1 MRYLGTVEAVLGE
14 KRFVVR
20 SDSLVPEV
28 NDFVYG
34 ARNNKIGLVRRI
46 FGPVECPYIVVVS
59 GESVLADIVGKKVY
73 CGGNFRNG
81 NRKRRS

>member
-1 MRYLGTVEAVLGE
+1 MGTVEAILGE
-14 KRFVVR
+14 KRFVVK

-34 ARNNKIGLVRRI
+34 VKNNKIGLVRRI
-46 FGPVECPYIVVVS
+46 FGPVGCPYVVVAS
-59 GESVLADIVGKKVY
+59 EWPVLADIVGRKVY
-73 CGGNFRNG
+73 CGGNSKNG